1 MGVTYKQGK
10 IMKNI
15 YKSFALLCMGLA
27 ATACIEENFENNGPK
42 YDTTPGNEIVF
53 TATTGVEDNDIKTR
67 TVYGNSELTDKE
79 NGTGQQ
85 GLIEVNWIEGDMIS
99 IVSPQA
105 AGADVA
111 HFEVIADDDNIND
124 FQGAHSA
131 KELKRIGDAGLQWSD
146 SPAFDFYAVYPT
158 VLNKSNSSLTKE
170 GVFTGSLPREQT
182 FIGNDLVDAVD
193 GEGNK
198 GKIAPPNMQ
207 YAFMTAVGN
216 YTRPE
221 EGKSDSPINLSFSSL
236 MTALQFDVTA
246 GEITNYVDEV
256 TKESVKSIDIVSI
269 SLISNSNNIY
279 GSFEYDFREE
289 VGDRYRSTT
298 TGQGSA
304 NRIIMHFEETP
315 VTLEPKQF
323 LDVTFFLLPE
333 QIAAGDLTLQ
343 IIFKLGSTTMSRSAV
358 INQAL
363 LGGKKYRFEDVKLED
378 FEENINAGSWFD
390 TIDPSTYLS
399 QLSIPVAS
407 NVFATKANGF
417 ADKSLQQAL
426 DLDALWQLGV
436 RGFELV
442 NRRTVEITTSWGQKR
457 YSTNNDWSLA
467 NAHFVCDEVP
477 KEDVTDA
484 GIDTFGEAFETLI
497 AKLDANPKEFLAII
511 CTYQAIND
519 GYDPNGY
526 VKQLLNYLDGL
537 VSSKKVS
544 KNRFIKITDE
554 TTVADAQGSIAI
566 IIRPG
571 DDDRYETN
579 SYTSGISLESTAGE
593 DWSGE
598 VTLIQDWGTAFDVW
612 DRRYDG
618 VARESTF
625 ETLYVVEKAKK
636 STTPRT
642 QIEDWLWGVGS
653 SATGDFTVYDTS
665 VHNFNSG
672 EKMPN
677 KKTQFNYEHAI
688 TGSTGKAYVQEW
700 ARVAETNIKT
710 YVNKEDNGRYM
721 WVDWPESIT
730 DKKKAIDGLF
740 MQSVATLGTSSNNLY
755 INSLSGYYI
764 AQNIIEGL
772 YPFKEEFPT
781 GRMGGLFGNTPQ
793 YFSVSNQ
800 GKGGEHQK
808 LAYDLNK
815 YVYEILSGASN
826 LTVTTPQEG
835 KLSQG
840 PWGLVMME
848 HIGSDYAQDDM
859 SIELVDLIIMNNFKL
874 ELDKADKTRT
884 TYNATYSN
892 GGEAISFK

>member
-10 IMKNI
+10 TMKNI

-53 TATTGVEDNDIKTR
+53 TATAGVEDSDIKTR
-67 TVYGNSELTDKE
+67 TVYGDSELTNKE
-79 NGTGQQ
+79 NGTGKQ

-111 HFEVIADDDNIND
+111 HFEVVADDDNSD
-124 FQGAHSA
+124 FQDKHSA
-131 KELKRIGDAGLQWSD
+131 NELKRIGDAGLQWSD

-170 GVFTGSLPREQT
+170 GVFTGYLPREQT

-246 GEITNYVDEV
+246 GEITDYIDEV

-289 VGDRYRSTT
+289 EVGDRYRSTT

-304 NRIIMHFEETP
+304 NRLIMHFEENP

-378 FEENINAGSWFD
+378 FKENINAGSWFD
-390 TIDPSTYLS
+390 TIDPNTYLS

-417 ADKSLQQAL
+417 ADKSLQQVL

-442 NRRTVEITTSWGQKR
+442 NRRTVEITNGWFGNKT
-457 YSTNNDWSLA
+457 YSVNNDWSLA

-484 GIDTFGEAFETLI
+484 GIDTFGEAFATLT

-511 CTYQAIND
+511 CTYQAVND

-526 VKQLLNYLDGL
+526 VKQLLNYLDAYVGEDQDL
-537 VSSKKVS
+537 KE
-544 KNRFIKITDE
+544 RFIQIDSE
-554 TTVADAQGSIAI
+554 TTVAEAQGSIAI

-579 SYTSGISLESTAGE
+579 NFTSGISLVSSNGK
-593 DWSGE
+593 DWSKN

-625 ETLYVVEKAKK
+625 ETLYVVEMAEK

-653 SATGDFTVYDTS
+653 SATGDFTVYDTN

-672 EKMPN
+672 EEMPN

-710 YVNKEDNGRYM
+710 YVNQVDNGRYM
-721 WVDWPESIT
+721 WVYWPESIT
-730 DKKKAIDGLF
+730 EKKKAIDGLF

-764 AQNIIEGL
+764 VPSIVEGL
-772 YPFKEEFPT
+772 YPFKANFPT
-781 GRMGGLFGNTPQ
+781 GRNNRTFD
-793 YFSVSNQ
+793 VSNQ
-800 GKGGEHQK
+800 GKGGEHQE

-815 YVYEILSGASN
+815 YVHDILSGASN
-826 LTVTTPQEG
+826 LTIEEK
-835 KLSQG
+835 KLGNG

-848 HIGSDYAQDDM
+848 HIGSDYAQDDK

-874 ELDKADKTRT
+874 ELAKASKTRT